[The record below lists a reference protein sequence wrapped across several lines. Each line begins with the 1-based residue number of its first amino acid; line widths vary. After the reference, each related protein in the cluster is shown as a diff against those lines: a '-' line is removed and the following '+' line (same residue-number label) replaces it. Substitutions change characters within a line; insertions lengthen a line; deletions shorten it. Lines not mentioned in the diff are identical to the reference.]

1 MSPAATARRVPA
13 LELPVKR
20 FELDCG
26 AKLLVSP
33 RRGAPVTAIQVH
45 VRGGSRLD
53 PKGREGTA
61 YLAGRLLDQGTA
73 RRSEQEIASVL
84 EAAGGSL
91 AGDATTLS
99 GNIAND
105 AWPLLTEILCD
116 CLTGPT
122 YPAREFARQKQRL
135 LDRLLLE
142 KDDPRAQADQLFRR
156 LVYGSHWLGRPQYGS
171 HESASKI
178 ERRHLA
184 AYHAAN
190 WVASRATI
198 AVCGDVQPAAVAKTF
213 ERHLRGWRAGTSL
226 EPGHPEFPER
236 GVRLATFSA
245 QRQQVHVQ
253 LGHLGIRRKDPD
265 YPALV
270 VMDHVLGTGPGFTN
284 RISRRLRDELGLA
297 YSVHASI
304 HGSAGALPGT
314 FNAYIG
320 TSPENVGTAVSHFL
334 AEMRR
339 IQEERV
345 SPSELRLARDYVIG
359 AFAMSFQRASRRATY
374 MINAERY
381 HLPAD
386 NLERLPREIAAVTAA
401 DVQRVAQKH
410 LFPDACCL
418 SAAGPITER
427 DLREAMGAAPA
438 RKRVR
443 RA

>member
-1 MSPAATARRVPA
+1 
-13 LELPVKR
+13 
-20 FELDCG
+20 
-26 AKLLVSP
+26 VSP
-33 RRGAPVTAIQVH
+33 RRGAPVTAVQVH

-61 YLAGRLLDQGTA
+61 HMAGRLLDQGTA

-84 EAAGGSL
+84 EAAGGGLS
-91 AGDATTLS
+91 GDATTLS
-99 GNIAND
+99 GNIASA
-105 AWPLLTEILCD
+105 AWPLLCEILCD
-116 CLTGPT
+116 CLIAPT

-142 KDDPRAQADQLFRR
+142 RDDPRAQADQLFRR

-171 HESASKI
+171 LESVARI

-184 AYHAAN
+184 AFHRAN
-190 WVASRATI
+190 WVARRATI
-198 AVCGDVQPAAVAKTF
+198 AVCGDVQPAAVVRSF
-213 ERHLRGWRAGTSL
+213 ERRLRGWDPGETL
-226 EPGHPEFPER
+226 EPGRPELPER
-236 GVRLATFSA
+236 GVRLATFPA

-270 VMDHVLGTGPGFTN
+270 VMDHVLGTGPGFAN

-304 HGSAGALPGT
+304 HSSAGVLPGT

-320 TSPENVGTAVSHFL
+320 TSPEHVSTAVQHFL

-339 IQEERV
+339 IQDERV
-345 SPSELRLARDYVIG
+345 TQAELKLARDYVIG
-359 AFAMSFQRASRRATY
+359 AFALSFQRASRRVTY

-381 HLPAD
+381 HLPED
-386 NLERLPREIAAVTAA
+386 NLERLPREIAAVSTA
-401 DVQRVAQKH
+401 DVQRAAQRH
-410 LFPDACCL
+410 LHPDACCL
-418 SAAGPITER
+418 AASGPITER
-427 DLREAMGAAPA
+427 ELRAALAGP
-438 RKRVR
+438 RRR
-443 RA
+443 RAARHG